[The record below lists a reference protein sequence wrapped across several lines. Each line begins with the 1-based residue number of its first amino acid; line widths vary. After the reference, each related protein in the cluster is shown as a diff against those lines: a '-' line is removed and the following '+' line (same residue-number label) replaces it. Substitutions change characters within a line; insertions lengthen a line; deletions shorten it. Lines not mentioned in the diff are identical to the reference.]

1 MIDGTP
7 ARARRLPAF
16 VALCLQCAV
25 ATAGSIQI
33 NPIRIELSAAQPS
46 ATLTLRNNDPAGSP
60 PAILQVDSHRW
71 TQADSQTDTLEPAAE
86 LKATPPLFTLPP
98 GGEQIVRIG
107 LPGGV
112 RTSAVE
118 TSYRLIVQQVPQ
130 QAPSSS
136 AGLQVLLRFSIPVF
150 VLPADASASGHI
162 EWSLEHDGS
171 ALSLSA
177 RNSGS
182 RHLRLDG
189 LELRQTRDGGVLP
202 LRFTPRYVL
211 PGALR
216 SWRIEAT
223 DGQTLPAAGE
233 RLKLKALAGQTTLEA
248 DLTIGAPAR

>member
-1 MIDGTP
+1 MDDGTP
-7 ARARRLPAF
+7 ARARRLLIF
-16 VALCLQCAV
+16 VALCLLCTGA
-25 ATAGSIQI
+25 AANNIQI
-33 NPIRIELSAAQPS
+33 NPIRIELSAGQPS

-60 PAILQVDSHRW
+60 PAVLQVDSHRW
-71 TQADSQTDTLEPAAE
+71 TQADSQTDTLEQTAE

-112 RTSAVE
+112 RTAPAE
-118 TSYRLIVQQVPQ
+118 ISYRLIVQQVPTQ
-130 QAPSSS
+130 TPSTT

-150 VLPADASASGHI
+150 ILPADPAAAGRI
-162 EWSLEHDGS
+162 EWSLQPHGD
-171 ALSLSA
+171 ALELSA

-189 LELRQTRDGGVLP
+189 LELRHARDGGTLP

-216 SWRIEAT
+216 SWRIEAA
-223 DGQTLPAAGE
+223 DGRPLPTAGE
-233 RLKLKALAGQTTLEA
+233 RLLLKALTGQSTLEA